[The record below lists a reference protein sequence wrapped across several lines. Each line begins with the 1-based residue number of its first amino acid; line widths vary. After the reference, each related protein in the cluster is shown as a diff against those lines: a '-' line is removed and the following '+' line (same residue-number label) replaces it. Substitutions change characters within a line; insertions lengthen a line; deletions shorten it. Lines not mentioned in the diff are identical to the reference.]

1 MITIDGSYGE
11 GGGQILRSAIALS
24 SITRNPIEIINIR
37 TGRSNPG
44 LRPQHFSSV
53 KAAASI
59 CNAEVSNFKIGSTKI
74 SFVPKQITTN
84 QIYLDIG
91 TAGSI
96 TLLLQTII
104 PIIVFS
110 NNSFKIKI
118 VGGTDVKWS
127 PTFDYFRNIIVK
139 AFNIV
144 GINIKVQLIKR
155 GYYPKGGGI
164 IEVLIKPSKLKP
176 FIINEI
182 INNKS
187 VEIKSVVSNLPRF
200 IADRQANSASEILK
214 SKGYKVNSITI
225 EESKSNS
232 PGSSILVYLS
242 NNKNNQFV
250 GYDKIGEKGKPA
262 EEVGKEAAIGFI
274 DENIS
279 QTPVDSHL
287 GDMLIPIL
295 ALIPNQSSY
304 RISKITSHIETNLF
318 ISKLITGCNF
328 SIKKYDDNSAL
339 VNIKGETSY
348 SDNFSLI

>member
-1 MITIDGSYGE
+1 MNKRVT
-11 GGGQILRSAIALS
+11 
-24 SITRNPIEIINIR
+24 INIVK
-37 TGRSNPG
+37 NVLLPG
-44 LRPQHFSSV
+44 SL
-53 KAAASI
+53 
-59 CNAEVSNFKIGSTKI
+59 IGAYMGLYFNLYRYSTSLLKMKGMY
-74 SFVPKQITTN
+74 SYVVPFIVITM
-84 QIYLDIG
+84 I
-91 TAGSI
+91 
-96 TLLLQTII
+96 
-104 PIIVFS
+104 
-110 NNSFKIKI
+110 
-118 VGGTDVKWS
+118 
-127 PTFDYFRNIIVK
+127 
-139 AFNIV
+139 
-144 GINIKVQLIKR
+144 
-155 GYYPKGGGI
+155 GI
-164 IEVLIKPSKLKP
+164 IM
-176 FIINEI
+176 
-182 INNKS
+182 
-187 VEIKSVVSNLPRF
+187 
-200 IADRQANSASEILK
+200 
-214 SKGYKVNSITI
+214 
-225 EESKSNS
+225 
-232 PGSSILVYLS
+232 YLS